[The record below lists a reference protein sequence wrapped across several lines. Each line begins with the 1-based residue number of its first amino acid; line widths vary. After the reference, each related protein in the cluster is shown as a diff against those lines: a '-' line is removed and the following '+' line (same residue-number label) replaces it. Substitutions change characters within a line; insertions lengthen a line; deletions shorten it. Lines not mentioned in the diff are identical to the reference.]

1 MLISNLSTIKN
12 SCTVS
17 NSDAQI
23 QQQIGILNQDAAR
36 ARTGLSF
43 QLVSID
49 RTINPSWT
57 GGAVGDGTQ
66 EEYKMKTAL
75 RKGNVATLNVY
86 SVV

>member
-1 MLISNLSTIKN
+1 MIKN
-12 SCTVS
+12 SCAVGD
-17 NSDAQI
+17 SDGVI
-23 QQQIGILNQDAAR
+23 QQQINVLNQDATR

-43 QLVSID
+43 QLTGID
-49 RTINPSWT
+49 RTLNPTWA

-86 SVV
+86 SVP